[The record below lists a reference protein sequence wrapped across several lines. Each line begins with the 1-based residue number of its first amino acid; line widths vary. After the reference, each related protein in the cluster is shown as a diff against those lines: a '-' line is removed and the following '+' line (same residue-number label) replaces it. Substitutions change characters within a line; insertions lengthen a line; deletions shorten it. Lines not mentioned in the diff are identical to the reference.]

1 MKRLWYENRFN
12 PKKKGFI
19 YDFGNYAEY
28 FTENMKRRK
37 VVTKLSTAERAMEDK
52 GYEFIGEET
61 EEDFKRRRDGFLYEK
76 FENGERKIA
85 AIQQP
90 EYKGS
95 FEGWYQSKD
104 KSGKIVSVGPY
115 ETKEQVERVIREQGF
130 TPVRRD
136 KGTSIGGEKRD
147 VWEFVKENR
156 DGAVHFLRL
165 TKGRY
170 TDGTPIYV
178 SEFYDQGGNRLRLK
192 FDSFEEAEGT
202 LQRLGYRIKNW
213 NSYPFEVEFMDK
225 YEWVPPLTAEVR
237 KQARGKL
244 GTIRR
249 YPEGEVE
256 AYFVDE
262 DKFIPRGEYRET
274 DLDRRKR
281 DVDFLIKEVYGSR
294 NVIEFNR
301 PVYLKENRSVK
312 RLNNN
317 GYVYDVTDSV
327 LERLKREYS
336 YETDF

>member
-1 MKRLWYENRFN
+1 MEIINYKNGSANGGIIINGKDQNIAVTEATS
-12 PKKKGFI
+12 KKFKSLRGAQKFLESYGYRPVKG
-19 YDFGNYAEY
+19 NQ
-28 FTENMKRRK
+28 T
-37 VVTKLSTAERAMEDK
+37 
-52 GYEFIGEET
+52 
-61 EEDFKRRRDGFLYEK
+61 
-76 FENGERKIA
+76 
-85 AIQQP
+85 
-90 EYKGS
+90 
-95 FEGWYQSKD
+95 
-104 KSGKIVSVGPY
+104 
-115 ETKEQVERVIREQGF
+115 
-130 TPVRRD
+130 
-136 KGTSIGGEKRD
+136 TSIGGERD

-165 TKGRY
+165 IKIRY
-170 TDGTPIYV
+170 TDGSPIYK
-178 SEFYDQGGNRLRLK
+178 SEFYDQGGHRLTLR
-192 FDSFEEAEGT
+192 FDSFEEAEET
-202 LQRLGYRIKNW
+202 LQKLGYRLKNW
-213 NSYPFEVEFMDK
+213 SSYPFDVKFMDK